1 MSKNPKGSPLL
12 QFSGLT
18 LFKNLNFEIFSDFNV
33 SKGSPVQFFFEI
45 LEFHKAQRV
54 PLFNISA
61 LAGIILKSENAYLF
75 FFQNNFSDD
84 LNNSDILFGSECKR
98 EI

>member
-1 MSKNPKGSPLL
+1 MPT
-12 QFSGLT
+12 SGWRATWTSLRAEPPSCSSQVNKTTQSVSTLT
-18 LFKNLNFEIFSDFNV
+18 EGRNLKFI
-33 SKGSPVQFFFEI
+33 
-45 LEFHKAQRV
+45 
-54 PLFNISA
+54 FNISA
-61 LAGIILKSENAYLF
+61 LAGILLKSGNAYLF